1 MIAKWPRSTI
11 RLQFNLMHCS
21 ILLLSSA
28 DLSFLFHRNPIL
40 LKITQKLLITYSII
54 QTHPSS
60 REMSDN
66 PMKVGGRRINS
77 KKVKMNW
84 TLNQKIKLPVDLKL
98 DNDGELVE
106 IEGAYVPELVSEL
119 EKQLK
124 DAFQRADVS
133 QDVLIREFV
142 AEGKHDLVAA
152 CKEAFD
158 AYRSLM
164 NEKAANFKNE
174 WITSLYK
181 QYKDSLPKPI
191 SVSQNAFI
199 IFVSLGCRS
208 R

>member
-1 MIAKWPRSTI
+1 
-11 RLQFNLMHCS
+11 
-21 ILLLSSA
+21 
-28 DLSFLFHRNPIL
+28 
-40 LKITQKLLITYSII
+40 
-54 QTHPSS
+54 
-60 REMSDN
+60 
-66 PMKVGGRRINS
+66 MKVGGRRINS

-191 SVSQNAFI
+191 SIPVVDITEVVPEASVAEFPQPGISGLKPGTSASQRGSSPLADITNSPLPDMTKIRIAPK
-199 IFVSLGCRS
+199 RK
-208 R
+208 RPRK